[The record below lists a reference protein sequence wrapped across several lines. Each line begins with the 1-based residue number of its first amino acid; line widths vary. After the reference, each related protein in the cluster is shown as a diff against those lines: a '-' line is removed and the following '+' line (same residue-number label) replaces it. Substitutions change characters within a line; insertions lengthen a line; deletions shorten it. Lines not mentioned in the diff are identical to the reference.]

1 MLKNQRHLQLIHYI
15 DLHQFAKVEELA
27 QLVDVSEITVRRDI
41 NELDEKG
48 LVHKVHGGATSI
60 TIRDYS
66 NDIELHTRND
76 VNSDIKDQIAKSAAS
91 LVKTN
96 AVVYLDAGTSVS
108 RMIPYLKDKHVTV
121 YTHGLHHVDALV
133 QYGIECYVIGGF
145 VKPTTRAAV
154 GGLSTQYL
162 KQMNFDQAFIGF
174 NALDV
179 DFGFSTP
186 DEMEAVTKST
196 IIAQS
201 SQVYFIGDSSKFNK
215 KSSVRFASSNDGI
228 LITDQDPG
236 KSYKNYDI
244 KVQGER

>member
-1 MLKNQRHLQLIHYI
+1 M
-15 DLHQFAKVEELA
+15 HQFARVEELA

-48 LVHKVHGGATSI
+48 LIHKVHGGATSI

-66 NDIELHTRND
+66 IDIELNTRND
-76 VNSDIKDQIAKSAAS
+76 VNADIKEQLAQEAAH
-91 LVKTN
+91 LVKNN
-96 AVVYLDAGTSVS
+96 AVIYLDAGTSVS
-108 RMIPYLKDKHVTV
+108 RMIPYLRDKHITV

-174 NALDV
+174 NGLEAT
-179 DFGFSTP
+179 FGFSTP

-196 IIAQS
+196 IIEQA
-201 SQVYFIGDSSKFNK
+201 SQVYFIGDSSKFNQR
-215 KSSVRFASSNDGI
+215 SGVRFASSEDGV
-228 LITDQDPG
+228 LITNQDPG
-236 KSYKNYDI
+236 AGYENYEI
-244 KVQGER
+244 KVKGEH